1 MDIKNH
7 GNYCTVMRGTF
18 KLQELYQEPVRR
30 QYGLSKVEIVIVN
43 FLYNNPQRDTASEIV
58 RMRMLQRGN
67 VSQGVEALIQKGFL
81 KRTEDPKDRRRI
93 HLSLTEKATPLV
105 TAVEAQQEKML
116 AQIFAG
122 FDEEEK
128 NLYQEMNRRIEENI
142 LVGLEE
148 NPQRDGGCGESGT
161 SSECGTCGRYGKRE
175 EYGEEENAER

>member
-1 MDIKNH
+1 M
-7 GNYCTVMRGTF
+7 VMRGTF

-30 QYGLSKVEIVIVN
+30 EYGLSKVEIVIVN
-43 FLYNNPQRDTASEIV
+43 FLYNNPQHDTASEIV

-122 FDEEEK
+122 FDETEK
-128 NLYQEMNRRIEENI
+128 HLYQEMNRRIEENI
-142 LVGLEE
+142 LKGLGA
-148 NPQRDGGCGESGT
+148 NPQRDESGKE
-161 SSECGTCGRYGKRE
+161 SEESEASRVCGTCGRD
-175 EYGEEENAER
+175 GECGEDKDAE